1 MRELVSMTSGGS
13 ARGATTT
20 ARRSTPCGLRRLRR
34 FPRPSQRFKP
44 VGRVLELA
52 CGTGIWSEQ
61 LLLSASHLTA
71 LDGPPEMLT
80 INAAARLQQSARVRY
95 IHADIFAW
103 RREEQFDVV
112 FFGFW
117 LSHVPPERFT
127 AFWQLVGSCLAPDGR
142 VFFVD
147 SCHEQ
152 TSTAVDHR
160 LPEAEATVLRRR
172 LNDGPEFQIYKVFY
186 DPRELTERLHKLG
199 WHFDIRQTEHYFL
212 YGTGHQLASG
222 SPNSAPKSVVRRAL
236 RAVTHRRH

>member
-1 MRELVSMTSGGS
+1 MVPSDTFTPLREQLITTVRELVSMTSGGS

-34 FPRPSQRFKP
+34 SSALSAFQA

-80 INAAARLQQSARVRY
+80 INAAARLQQSARARY

-212 YGTGHQLASG
+212 YGTGHQLVSG
-222 SPNSAPKSVVRRAL
+222 SPNSAP
-236 RAVTHRRH
+236 

>member
-1 MRELVSMTSGGS
+1 MVAPPGRYDHGEALNALWFAEAAEVSS
-13 ARGATTT
+13 ALSAFQ
-20 ARRSTPCGLRRLRR
+20 A
-34 FPRPSQRFKP
+34 

-80 INAAARLQQSARVRY
+80 INAAARLQQSARARY

-186 DPRELTERLHKLG
+186 DPRELTERLHSLAGISTSGRPRTPTSSRPPCQASRPTRSRSRLTRTG
-199 WHFDIRQTEHYFL
+199 W
-212 YGTGHQLASG
+212 
-222 SPNSAPKSVVRRAL
+222 
-236 RAVTHRRH
+236 